1 MCSLMD
7 VRLVSCESEIK
18 RWYRKLSD
26 AEWEG
31 NVDDIMPILKH
42 IKHYEDLIKKGIL
55 YEPTF

>member
-7 VRLVSCESEIK
+7 VRRVSCEKELK
-18 RWYRKLSD
+18 RWYGKLSD

-31 NVDDIMPILKH
+31 NVDDIMPILKQ
-42 IKHYEDLIKKGIL
+42 IKHYEDLIKKGEM

>member
-7 VRLVSCESEIK
+7 VRLVSCEKELK

-31 NVDDIMPILKH
+31 NVDDIMPILKQ
-42 IKHYEDLIKKGIL
+42 IKHYEDLIKKGEM

>member
-1 MCSLMD
+1 MD
-7 VRLVSCESEIK
+7 VRLVSCEKELK

-31 NVDDIMPILKH
+31 NVDNIMPILKQ
-42 IKHYEDLIKKGIL
+42 IKHYEDLIKKGEM